1 MNYNNIKLFIIY
13 IVLLFINNIQCS
25 SLKFTY
31 AHPLR
36 IHFETANYDLS
47 NKNNNKLFIYI
58 KEQSKILSS
67 LVNSINIK
75 SIKINSKIIDEKC
88 QKNINIPKEVIYKTD
103 IVIIPVIEKFK
114 KENFRIKICDDKSK
128 NKEHPSI
135 ALFQISNNF
144 NINTFIKTFNE
155 RYELRLKI
163 LKNLMDCLGLTLS
176 FMRNIRKPKNN
187 YFKMPE
193 YLLSNSISYKSI
205 LKLYKLSQKPIPKID
220 INLLGDFY
228 KVNWHKNLT
237 LKDFRS
243 GIINI
248 ENDMSET
255 SFNLLNDMDYYSVS
269 KCDLE
274 LDNFGKCH
282 RLDQKCITP
291 DEFNNKYYL
300 RYGTVNFKIICYFSD
315 ENNILNNQCGIKFG
329 PLMAEVIDYTP
340 LIKKYNIENIKVG
353 DYDIPELN
361 DIQTQELTL
370 IVPSKKC
377 HKMMPR
383 TIYFSD
389 YEDEIE
395 NNTNNT
401 NMTIELNDIMLTE
414 NQRNFFVTFQTYE
427 EHYIRHELLK
437 IFLLNGLYRSYVQL
451 GNHNIFIASFP
462 EYILKERGKNN
473 HRINKYQKVFNH
485 IGNEVLSKKDILY
498 TKYKEQKLIFSK
510 DYNYMQETYL
520 YPEDK
525 LIINKKFEN
534 YEISQDNLWLVKPKN
549 GNTGKGIHIF
559 KSLKEET
566 NNFLITKYIT
576 NPHLINGKKYDLR
589 IYVLVTGVKPLRIYL
604 NKEGLVRIATEKF
617 NLNRNNFNNNFVH
630 LTNTGINKKNKEYVY
645 AQDYNSEDANKW
657 SLNTY
662 KKYLNKENI
671 DFNLIIEK
679 IKDIAIKTIIS
690 GHRHLVTKLNE
701 YNLNDTSFFNL
712 YGFDI
717 MIDENYQPYLLEVN
731 RRPDMHVFDKM
742 DKVVKEKIFIDTLN
756 IIGMIPFS
764 HDNKLETFDAIYKY
778 DDKIEESVDYAYCE
792 LTRPRGSFEL
802 IFPLKDN
809 IDIYKKYF
817 NMFLFENE
825 RLWEKIKNDEENDDQ
840 TI

>member
-1 MNYNNIKLFIIY
+1 
-13 IVLLFINNIQCS
+13 
-25 SLKFTY
+25 
-31 AHPLR
+31 
-36 IHFETANYDLS
+36 
-47 NKNNNKLFIYI
+47 
-58 KEQSKILSS
+58 
-67 LVNSINIK
+67 
-75 SIKINSKIIDEKC
+75 
-88 QKNINIPKEVIYKTD
+88 
-103 IVIIPVIEKFK
+103 
-114 KENFRIKICDDKSK
+114 
-128 NKEHPSI
+128 
-135 ALFQISNNF
+135 
-144 NINTFIKTFNE
+144 
-155 RYELRLKI
+155 
-163 LKNLMDCLGLTLS
+163 
-176 FMRNIRKPKNN
+176 
-187 YFKMPE
+187 
-193 YLLSNSISYKSI
+193 
-205 LKLYKLSQKPIPKID
+205 
-220 INLLGDFY
+220 
-228 KVNWHKNLT
+228 
-237 LKDFRS
+237 
-243 GIINI
+243 
-248 ENDMSET
+248 
-255 SFNLLNDMDYYSVS
+255 
-269 KCDLE
+269 
-274 LDNFGKCH
+274 
-282 RLDQKCITP
+282 
-291 DEFNNKYYL
+291 
-300 RYGTVNFKIICYFSD
+300 
-315 ENNILNNQCGIKFG
+315 
-329 PLMAEVIDYTP
+329 
-340 LIKKYNIENIKVG
+340 
-353 DYDIPELN
+353 
-361 DIQTQELTL
+361 
-370 IVPSKKC
+370 
-377 HKMMPR
+377 MPR